1 MRKLAA
7 VGVTIIIASGVL
19 TAAPATA
26 APISNGVTCKKLN
39 QSTTV
44 AGRKYK
50 CAKNPLSTSTKLTW
64 LSNDCLL
71 SANGYIKAKNSSAAI
86 SANYIAQIP
95 VIDLG
100 IANEI
105 TNKAEIQ
112 VKLDEMITREAA
124 AKVKLAAAL
133 LLPVPTDATAAA
145 QLATAKAALR
155 TAVGSW
161 TSAARAYTSKINTIT
176 ATIRKLEASKAVAV
190 SKPVELASSIA
201 DSKSTALLICTK
213 GL

>member
-19 TAAPATA
+19 TASPATA
-26 APISNGVTCKKLN
+26 APISNGVTCTKSGA
-39 QSTTV
+39 STTV
-44 AGRKYK
+44 NARKYK

-71 SANGYIKAKNSSAAI
+71 SANGYLKAKNSSAAI
-86 SANYIAQIP
+86 SANYTAQIP

-105 TNKAEIQ
+105 ANKAEIQ
-112 VKLDEMITREAA
+112 VKLDESVAREAA
-124 AKVKLAAAL
+124 AKVKLSAAL
-133 LLPVPTDATAAA
+133 LLPVPADATAAA
-145 QLATAKAALR
+145 QLATAKKAIT

-161 TSAARAYTSKINTIT
+161 TSAVRAYTSKINTIT
-176 ATIRKLEASKAVAV
+176 ATIRKLEASKAVAA
-190 SKPVELASSIA
+190 SKPLELASSIA

>member
-7 VGVTIIIASGVL
+7 VGVTIILASGVL

-26 APISNGVTCKKLN
+26 APISNGVTCTKSGA
-39 QSTTV
+39 STTV
-44 AGRKYK
+44 SGRKYK
-50 CAKNPLSTSTKLTW
+50 CTKNPLSTSVKLTW
-64 LSNDCLL
+64 LSNDCIL
-71 SANGYIKAKNSSAAI
+71 SANSYVKAKNSFAAI
-86 SANYIAQIP
+86 SANYAAQIP

-112 VKLDEMITREAA
+112 VKLDESVTREAA
-124 AKVKLAAAL
+124 AKVKLSAAL
-133 LLPVPTDATAAA
+133 LLPVPADATAAA
-145 QLATAKAALR
+145 QLATAKKALT

-161 TSAARAYTSKINTIT
+161 TSAVRAYTSKINTIT
-176 ATIRKLEASKAVAV
+176 ATIRKLEASKAVAA
-190 SKPVELASSIA
+190 SKPLELASSIA

>member
-7 VGVTIIIASGVL
+7 VSITIIIASGVL

-26 APISNGVTCKKLN
+26 APISNGVTCTKSGA
-39 QSTTV
+39 STTV
-44 AGRKYK
+44 SGRKYK
-50 CAKNPLSTSTKLTW
+50 CATNPLSASAKLTW
-64 LSNDCLL
+64 LSNDCLI
-71 SANGYIKAKNSSAAI
+71 SATSYTKSKNDSAAI
-86 SANYIAQIP
+86 AAKYAGQIP
-95 VIDLG
+95 IIDLG

-124 AKVKLAAAL
+124 AKVKLSAAL
-133 LLPVPTDATAAA
+133 LLPVPTDPKAAA
-145 QLATAKAALR
+145 QLATAKRALT

-190 SKPVELASSIA
+190 SKPVELAASIA
-201 DSKSTALLICTK
+201 DSKSSALLICTK